1 MGRLYEL
8 ALTGPAAAAEHG
20 LDGFRDL
27 VWPQRWAA
35 PVPSEIV
42 PGVRRTRLWV
52 GGTQHDGGPLIAGIP
67 LVCRH
72 LNGNPEDLLNLPD
85 GIAPRDRVE
94 LAVEH
99 ARRMGFH
106 IRAASGGGFS
116 GDKMLR
122 EVLAL
127 AGSEPPTES
136 YAETSAVQRFRG
148 WGMRPWRQC
157 VIRVAGRNIRVDFG
171 FSLGLSKRPT
181 VFRPSNV
188 LLCDLDS
195 EQFHRDNFEADR
207 ERWAALD
214 RAGFRHLSV
223 TPRQLTHNPN
233 AVRVRIEQLL
243 ADLRRTRR

>member
-1 MGRLYEL
+1 MRRCYEM

-27 VWPQRWAA
+27 IWPERWSA

-42 PGVRRTRLWV
+42 PGIRRTRLWAGSV
-52 GGTQHDGGPLIAGIP
+52 QIGNGPLLAGIP

-72 LNGNPEDLLNLPD
+72 LNGNPEDLADLPD

-99 ARRMGFH
+99 ARRLGYT

-122 EVLAL
+122 QVLYL

-136 YAETSAVQRFRG
+136 YAETSTMQEFRG
-148 WGMRPWRQC
+148 WGMNPWRQC
-157 VIRVAGRNIRVDFG
+157 VVRVGGRNMRIDFG
-171 FSLGLSKRPT
+171 FSLGLRRPPN
-181 VFRPSNV
+181 VFRPDNV

-195 EQFHRDNFEADR
+195 EQFHRENFEADR

-214 RAGFRHLSV
+214 RAGFRHLSI
-223 TPRQLTHNPN
+223 TPRQMTRDPE
-233 AVRVRIEQLL
+233 AVRRRIERLL
-243 ADLRRTRR
+243 ATLR